1 MRTPTKS
8 SSIPMSKTPKEV
20 IPMKGEKNK
29 DRYKDIA
36 AGKKKTPAKKNSAE
50 KDSAK
55 QAVPHREV
63 CYQILKEHGKPMHY
77 KKITEEVLKR
87 SKSVGATPE
96 NTMFARMTT
105 DNKNRFKK
113 AGKGIFALTEWD
125 NKPAEVSDNAH

>member
-1 MRTPTKS
+1 
-8 SSIPMSKTPKEV
+8 
-20 IPMKGEKNK
+20 
-29 DRYKDIA
+29 
-36 AGKKKTPAKKNSAE
+36 
-50 KDSAK
+50 
-55 QAVPHREV
+55 
-63 CYQILKEHGKPMHY
+63 MHY

-113 AGKGIFALTEWD
+113 AGKGTFALTEWD